1 MKDHV
6 QGIEPVSYF
15 DATPDNIEIH
25 RRIGKTELEGRYGID
40 VDRDWKGYKQQGEI
54 LKCT

>member
-25 RRIGKTELEGRYGID
+25 RRIGKTELEGRYGMD
-40 VDRDWKGYKQQGEI
+40 VNVTGQGI
-54 LKCT
+54 SDKDKY

>member
-25 RRIGKTELEGRYGID
+25 RRIGKTELEGRLGNGMDLNVIGKVISDMDKY
-40 VDRDWKGYKQQGEI
+40 
-54 LKCT
+54 